1 MVDHHCGRVIE
12 HLRRSGQLDNTI
24 VVYFSDHGDA
34 CGDNY
39 TLGKHQAH
47 YDSFMKVPMVW
58 RWPGGLPG
66 GRTFEGFFEGVDL
79 VPTLLEALSLP
90 IPKPVDGTSLWGQ
103 LVGDDG
109 PGKDCV
115 LMEYFDPG
123 IEEVVHEVPKATR
136 YTLRGWSVLT
146 LIDEQ
151 NKYWIDGEGNEI
163 LYDRKA
169 DPGEHVN
176 LAGDPG
182 PFRRAGPNAKGP
194 AGQAGFDIRSAAPQ
208 IGLGLG
214 CRASERIRQA
224 NGY

>member
-1 MVDHHCGRVIE
+1 MVYSQITATPVATTTPWASIR
-12 HLRRSGQLDNTI
+12 L
-24 VVYFSDHGDA
+24 
-34 CGDNY
+34 
-39 TLGKHQAH
+39 

-90 IPKPVDGTSLWGQ
+90 IPKPVDGTSLWKQ

-123 IEEVVHEVPKATR
+123 IGEVVHAVPKATR
-136 YTLRGWSVLT
+136 YTLSGWSVLT

-151 NKYWIDGEGNEI
+151 NKYWIDGRGQRNP
-163 LYDRKA
+163 LR
-169 DPGEHVN
+169 P
-176 LAGDPG
+176 
-182 PFRRAGPNAKGP
+182 KG
-194 AGQAGFDIRSAAPQ
+194 
-208 IGLGLG
+208 
-214 CRASERIRQA
+214 
-224 NGY
+224 